1 MDPDA
6 AIDLTVSREEALL
19 IRTAGG
25 RCGVP
30 ASGGELDWER
40 LLAMARW
47 HRLGPLLWDHL
58 RQAGPD
64 LIVPPEVL
72 ATFRDDARRATA
84 RSVNLQ
90 HELDRV
96 LALFERFGVP
106 ALLLKGA
113 ALVEAGVYPDRGLRV
128 MVDLD
133 VLVPADELERAH
145 TLVAETLGYT
155 VRGMR
160 VSPDDAARWHH
171 HYQLVR
177 GNGSII
183 VELHRRMFPDR
194 PDEDIQGVWDRALPG
209 GRAPAHLLPT
219 PEDLAFHVAVHFG
232 TDRVKQ
238 GDSALGQLADLVRIA
253 ERWPVDWDVVRARAA
268 TEHVSDRLFLA
279 LYSVEVLFG
288 GVVPAEL
295 VTALRPASFTPE
307 LGTAF
312 LRRRVLAEGP
322 MLPIDQVQ
330 VGGLRRL
337 FPGRGALERYVR
349 FDEATP
355 SVTRLRAR
363 RWVALARRV
372 ATQLPRPLE
381 LARDVR
387 LSRWMTT
394 LLGE

>member
-1 MDPDA
+1 MRADTA
-6 AIDLTVSREEALL
+6 LDLTASPEEALL

-25 RCGVP
+25 RCAVP
-30 ASGGELDWER
+30 TDGGELDWER

-58 RQAGPD
+58 RQAGPE
-64 LIVPPEVL
+64 LAVPHEVL
-72 ATFRDDARRATA
+72 AAFRDDARKATA

-90 HELDRV
+90 HELDRL
-96 LALFERFGVP
+96 LALLESSGVP

-113 ALVEAGVYPDRGLRV
+113 ALVEAGAYPDRGLRV

-133 VLVPADELERAH
+133 VLVPADELVRVH
-145 TLVAETLGYT
+145 SLVAETLGYT

-183 VELHRRMFPDR
+183 IELHRRMFPDR
-194 PDEDIQGVWDRALPG
+194 PDEDIQGVWDRAVPG
-209 GRAPAHLLPT
+209 GRTPAHLLPS
-219 PEDLAFHVAVHFG
+219 PEDLALHVAVHFG

-238 GDSALGQLADLVRIA
+238 RDSALGQLADLVRIA
-253 ERWPVDWDVVRARAA
+253 ERWTIDWDAVVERAA
-268 TEHVSDRLFLA
+268 AARLSDRLFLA
-279 LYSVEVLFG
+279 LYSAQVLFG
-288 GVVPAEL
+288 EVVPDEL
-295 VTALRPASFTPE
+295 VASLRPASFTPE
-307 LGTAF
+307 LGIAF
-312 LRRRVLAEGP
+312 VRRRVLAEGP

-349 FDEATP
+349 YDEPTP
-355 SVTRLRAR
+355 SITRLRAR
-363 RWVALARRV
+363 RWAALTRRL